1 MYLQIYPIKYEI
13 IDVFSLFLNIS
24 TFKHKIRRV
33 YYRSS
38 YGLSK
43 DVKIMIVDAKLVELF
58 KISDIAFSMGLYMAV
73 SIFANTLKISSI
85 FEFFPIFFSTI

>member
-1 MYLQIYPIKYEI
+1 MYLQIYPIKHEI

-58 KISDIAFSMGLYMAV
+58 KISDIAFSGLIYR
-73 SIFANTLKISSI
+73 FANTLKSGVYLN
-85 FEFFPIFFSTI
+85 FSH

>member
-1 MYLQIYPIKYEI
+1 MQIYPVRYKI
-13 IDVFSLFLNIS
+13 IEVFSLFLNVS
-24 TFKHKIRRV
+24 KFKHKIKRV
-33 YYRSS
+33 YYRPR
-38 YGLSK
+38 YRLSK
-43 DVKIMIVDAKLVELF
+43 YDKIMIVDVKLVELF